1 MIKLYFVFISLLI
14 FSACTERC
22 VYNSQCANDELCRE
36 GSCLKTCLSYKSCA
50 EGEACVDGACQK
62 ASEGYCE
69 DQRSRPS
76 DSALLACE
84 PKDAMIKEDRSVKDA
99 DLSDA
104 DLKDMKIIPDMGD
117 AELQDQNPSDSLMDA
132 QTSDMTL
139 DQQTTDD
146 GIEDQ
151 KLSDM
156 MINTTM
162 EMSISDQNIMDQNPM
177 DAMVRP
183 RSNTEWLYTEGNKI
197 YKPGRSP
204 WMARGV
210 NIHDTRSCNACSWTP
225 PNVNEVLRRIDEAVN
240 IWGAKL
246 LRLNLESYIAGNGR
260 MQWQGILNDSN
271 YLADIERIVHYVG
284 SQYTGVYIMLVPWEE
299 PSMTENGWPSD
310 ETRRMLIKL
319 VDSFYD
325 APQVI
330 FAVSHE
336 PKQNVDGSLDAQCW
350 NAMNQAVT
358 SIRDQERQLGPYR
371 HLIAVQGC
379 RSQARDLSY
388 YINHPITAANGE
400 NVIYESHIY
409 NSAVDFNRLLTEP
422 SMQLPVMVGSFGPNS
437 NPNDLMTIEDAQAL
451 IQLLE
456 QNQIPWTAW
465 SFHMRCRSLTLLVD
479 QTEGGCGLNMP
490 LIPTTWGQTI
500 QGILQQHR

>member
-1 MIKLYFVFISLLI
+1 MIKLYFVLISLLI

-22 VYNSQCANDELCRE
+22 VYNSQCTNDELCRE

-62 ASEGYCE
+62 ASQGYCE
-69 DQRSRPS
+69 DQKSRPS
-76 DSALLACE
+76 DSGLLACE
-84 PKDAMIKEDRSVKDA
+84 PEDSMIKEDQSLEDQGIDFK
-99 DLSDA
+99 
-104 DLKDMKIIPDMGD
+104 LKDMKIPIDMDDYALTDQALDATMRDLLLTD
-117 AELQDQNPSDSLMDA
+117 AEGLDQGDLEIAVVDQMLWEMSVSSMEMNVLMD
-132 QTSDMTL
+132 QTMPDQSIDM
-139 DQQTTDD
+139 
-146 GIEDQ
+146 
-151 KLSDM
+151 
-156 MINTTM
+156 
-162 EMSISDQNIMDQNPM
+162 
-177 DAMVRP
+177 MVRP
-183 RSNTEWLYTEGNKI
+183 RSNTEWLYTEGNRI
-197 YKPGRSP
+197 FKPGRTP

-210 NIHDTRSCNACSWTP
+210 NIHDTRSCNACSWTA

-260 MQWQGILNDSN
+260 VQWQGISQDPS

-284 SQYTGVYIMLVPWEE
+284 SQYTGVYLMLVPWEE

-310 ETRRMLIKL
+310 DTRRILSRL

-336 PKQNVDGSLDAQCW
+336 PKQNIDGSLDAQCW
-350 NAMNQAVT
+350 NEMNQAVT

-371 HLIAVQGC
+371 HLVAVQGC
-379 RSQARDLSY
+379 RSQARDVSY
-388 YINHPITAANGE
+388 YIDHPIVAGNGE
-400 NVIYESHIY
+400 NILYEAHIY
-409 NSAVDFNRLLTEP
+409 QSAVDFNRTLGNA
-422 SMQLPVMVGSFGPNS
+422 MMALPMIIGSFGPNS
-437 NPNDLMTIEDAQAL
+437 NPSDLMTIEDAQAL

-456 QNQIPWTAW
+456 QNQVPWTAW
-465 SFHMRCRSLTLLVD
+465 SFHMRCRSTTLLVD

-490 LIPTTWGQTI
+490 LIPTAWGQII
-500 QGILQQHR
+500 QGVLQQHR